1 MLKDV
6 TKTMQKNH
14 TISKLYSQIDRK
26 NWVIKI
32 YHISERKIVKDI
44 GHTYYTIILFHIA
57 SS

>member
-1 MLKDV
+1 
-6 TKTMQKNH
+6 MQKNH

-32 YHISERKIVKDI
+32 YHISERKIVTDI
-44 GHTYYTIILFHIA
+44 GHTYYTIILFHTA